1 MVRALRIES
10 GSPNNSDI
18 KRRPIGAVVSGER
31 DAEKEIERIS
41 MDRCFRNEK
50 KQLSME
56 SG

>member
-1 MVRALRIES
+1 MVRVLRIES

-31 DAEKEIERIS
+31 DAKKEIERIS